1 MAGPG
6 IRLQLFLGPTV
17 PVPAPYAV
25 MDALV
30 NLEVTNKDQDRDGF
44 QMSFTLGK
52 DTLLDY
58 SLLTSGLLNPSSRVI
73 VMVTIGVLPQV
84 LIDGII
90 TTHQIVPSN
99 EPGKSTLHVTGED
112 ITLKLD
118 LEEKSATYPN
128 MPDSLIVTQ
137 ILASYA
143 TLGLVPQVTP
153 TTDVPIELDRIP
165 TQQKTDLAYIRQL
178 AQNNGFVFYVEPTII
193 PGVNTAY
200 WGLDNRLGLPQPA
213 LTMNMGAD
221 TNVDS
226 PITFSFNALGPA
238 APVVSI
244 IEPITKLALEI
255 PLPSSLHPPLAR
267 SAAPSLRKTI
277 LRDTANLNPIQAA
290 LRAISTSSQTSDAV
304 TATGEVDAVRYGRAL
319 RARQLVG
326 VRGVGDSYDG
336 NYYVKQ
342 VTHRIKVGEYKQSF
356 TITREGLGALT
367 PLVVP

>member
-1 MAGPG
+1 MPDPG

-17 PVPAPYAV
+17 PVPAPFGV
-25 MDALV
+25 VDALMSM
-30 NLEVTNKDQDRDGF
+30 EVTNKDQDRDGF
-44 QMSFTLGK
+44 QMAFSLGK

-58 SLLTSGLLNPSSRVI
+58 SLLSSGIFDPPSRVI
-73 VMVTIGVLPQV
+73 IMVTIGVLPQV

-90 TTHQIVPSN
+90 TTHQVVPSN

-118 LEEKSATYPN
+118 LEQKSETFPN
-128 MPDSLIVTQ
+128 QPDFLIVTRL
-137 ILASYA
+137 LASYA

-153 TTDVPIELDRIP
+153 TTDVPIQLDRIP
-165 TQQKTDLAYIRQL
+165 TQQGTDLAYIRQL
-178 AQNNGFVFYVEPTII
+178 ASNNGFVFYIEPTIV

-200 WGLDNRLGLPQPA
+200 WGLDNRLGLPQSA
-213 LTMNMGAD
+213 LTMNMGPN

-226 PITFSFNALGPA
+226 SITFSFNALGPA

-244 IEPITKLALEI
+244 IEPLTKVAISI

-267 SAAPSLRKTI
+267 SATPSLRKTI
-277 LRDTANLNPIQAA
+277 LRNTANLNPMQAA
-290 LRAISTSSQTSDAV
+290 LRAIATSSQTSDSV
-304 TATGEVDAVRYGRAL
+304 TATGEVDAVRYGQAL
-319 RARQLVG
+319 RSRRLVG

-336 NYYVKQ
+336 IYYVKQ
-342 VTHRIKVGEYKQSF
+342 VTHRIKPGEYKQSF
-356 TITREGLGALT
+356 TLTREGLGALT